1 MNNSDFL
8 IFFYYGMG
16 PNILE
21 LQNVIPLDKSV
32 NLGEVWEQYEILGD
46 IDTKTDSML
55 EKHYIKC
62 FIGSINK

>member
-1 MNNSDFL
+1 
-8 IFFYYGMG
+8 MG